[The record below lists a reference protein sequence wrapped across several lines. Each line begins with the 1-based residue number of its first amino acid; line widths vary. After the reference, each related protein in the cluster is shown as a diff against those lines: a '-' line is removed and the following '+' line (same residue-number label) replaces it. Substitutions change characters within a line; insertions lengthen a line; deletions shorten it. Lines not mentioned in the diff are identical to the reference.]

1 MEEKGRK
8 EGQKE
13 VIHNFKQGGHGGR
26 PPLSKDL
33 KEGGAG
39 LLFLWCALADAQYL
53 EEYLACSG
61 HRRSVLGR

>member
-33 KEGGAG
+33 KEGGG
-39 LLFLWCALADAQYL
+39 QGCFFFGVHWQML
-53 EEYLACSG
+53 ST
-61 HRRSVLGR
+61 